1 MNLESCEWNE
11 KTYGEFINYLHS
23 LQDLEYREF
32 HGRLIQDNSS
42 LIGIRTPILKEI
54 SKKVSK
60 NHPKDF
66 LKLVQHNTYEETLIH
81 GLVIGYMK
89 LEFEECTSLL
99 NDFLPFNNNWA
110 INDITCANLKIF
122 KKYLGDG
129 FDIITQYLK
138 NKNPWVVR
146 FGLVLL
152 LDFYINDTYIDN
164 ILELS
169 ATISGEEYYVG
180 MANAWLLSVCY
191 IHYPEKTKKLLESNQ
206 LDLFTKKHTI
216 QKIIESNRVSKE
228 EKDQMRKLREHLGK
242 SLI

>member
-1 MNLESCEWNE
+1 MNVESCEWNE
-11 KTYGEFINYLHS
+11 KTYSEFITYLYS
-23 LQDLEYREF
+23 LQDLKYREF
-32 HGRLIQDNSS
+32 HGRLIQDSSS

-54 SKKVSK
+54 AKKISK
-60 NHPKDF
+60 NRPMNF

-89 LEFEECTSLL
+89 IEFNECIDLL
-99 NDFLPFNNNWA
+99 NDFFPFNTNWA

-122 KKYLGDG
+122 KKYRDRG
-129 FDIITQYLK
+129 FVVISTYLED
-138 NKNPWVVR
+138 KNPWIIR

-152 LDFYINDTYIDN
+152 LDFYINDTYIN
-164 ILELS
+164 HILALS

-180 MANAWLLSVCY
+180 MANAWLLSICY
-191 IHYPEKTKKLLESNQ
+191 IHYPKKTKKLLESPQ
-206 LDLFTKKHTI
+206 LDLFTRKHAI

-228 EKDQMRKLREHLGK
+228 EKEQMRKLREQLGK